1 VISLLLVWLRAIGL
15 IGQAMALGG
24 VVFTLVVLGAGRAPQ
39 PPHRLRT
46 ALAIAA
52 VGGLLAASAQ
62 AIVLTLIALAFAD
75 QDGWPIREVL
85 GSTVGTVGL
94 ARVIVA
100 LLVAGAALGLRRAL
114 DSRAWAVLLLAAGAS
129 LPVLSAFVSHAVGR
143 EHADWLIALG
153 TLHQAAAGVWVGG
166 LVCAAALA
174 LRREADATV
183 GWLRPFSWLAAAAV
197 AAIAVTG
204 VGLAVEYVATP
215 GAAIGTS
222 YGAMVLTKIVLFVAL
237 VVMGALNHRAVRGRW
252 AASPAHALVVRRR
265 VEVEAGL
272 ALVAVFMA
280 ASIASAPPG
289 ADAGVPRA
297 TPEEIGHLFAPHWPR
312 LESPTLAEMAATP
325 GLGDPN
331 APRTPEQTAWSEFG
345 HNVAGLFVVAM
356 GVLATLERTGRVP
369 WARHWPL
376 LITALAGFVAF
387 SLDPE
392 GWQTGKV
399 GFWEQLLSAEV
410 LQHRLLL
417 VLTALFGV
425 AEWQIR
431 SGRRPQSRWRFLF
444 PLIAVVSGVLLLSHV
459 HETSSVK
466 SAFLMELTHLPLGL
480 ISLLVGWSRWLEL
493 RLPPAEG
500 GGPGRVWGPALTLF
514 GLILVFYRE
523 V

>member
-1 VISLLLVWLRAIGL
+1 VISLLLVWLRATGL
-15 IGQAMALGG
+15 IGQALAFGGAL
-24 VVFTLVVLGAGRAPQ
+24 FALVVLRARRVPGAPD
-39 PPHRLRT
+39 RLRT
-46 ALAIAA
+46 TLAITAA
-52 VGGLLAASAQ
+52 GGLLVAAAQ
-62 AIVLTLIALAFAD
+62 AAILAIVVLAFAD
-75 QDGWPIREVL
+75 DAGWPVGEVL
-85 GSTVGTVGL
+85 ASTVGTVGVARLVVAVL
-94 ARVIVA
+94 ATA
-100 LLVAGAALGLRRAL
+100 AALALRRAPG
-114 DSRAWAVLLLAAGAS
+114 SRAWRILLLVSGVS
-129 LPVLSAFVSHAVGR
+129 LPVLGALVSHAVGR
-143 EHADWLIALG
+143 ENADWLVTLG
-153 TLHQAAAGVWVGG
+153 ALHQAAAGVWVGG

-174 LRREADATV
+174 IRPDTDASV

-197 AAIAVTG
+197 AVIAVTG
-204 VGLAVEYVATP
+204 VGLAFEYVASP

-222 YGAMVLTKIVLFVAL
+222 YGAMVLTKIALFVAL
-237 VVMGALNHRAVRGRW
+237 VAMGGLNHLAVRGWW
-252 AASPAHALVVRRR
+252 ASSPVQALVVRRR

-297 TPEEIGHLFAPHWPR
+297 APEEIGHLFMPHWPR

-325 GLGDPN
+325 GLGDSN
-331 APRTPEQTAWSEFG
+331 APRTAEQTAWSEFG

-356 GVLATLERTGRVP
+356 GVLATLERTGRAP

-410 LQHRLLL
+410 VQHRLLL

-431 SGRRPQSRWRFLF
+431 SGRRPHSGWRFLF
-444 PLIAVVSGVLLLSHV
+444 PFIAIVSGVLLLSHV

-466 SAFLMELTHLPLGL
+466 AAFLMELTHLPLGL

-500 GGPGRVWGPALTLF
+500 VGPGRVWGPALALF
-514 GLILVFYRE
+514 GLVLVFYRE